1 MNGTPNVRDVVSAEE
16 GHARTKHRYAK
27 TQPLEL
33 GFRHFYHCI
42 LWLHL
47 TDFVKSASNMAHS
60 PGSPLNGTGTSML
73 ANGRSALSVM
83 RSVMVGGIMH
93 LP

>member
-1 MNGTPNVRDVVSAEE
+1 
-16 GHARTKHRYAK
+16 
-27 TQPLEL
+27 
-33 GFRHFYHCI
+33 
-42 LWLHL
+42 
-47 TDFVKSASNMAHS
+47 MAHS
-60 PGSPLNGTGTSML
+60 PGSPLNGTGTSTL